1 MRKRNYKIIFIAMVG
16 FVDLFF
22 YGPRLKTCCKLQEFQ
37 QVNTLAAISALEACN
52 ANIKLIN

>member
-1 MRKRNYKIIFIAMVG
+1 MVG